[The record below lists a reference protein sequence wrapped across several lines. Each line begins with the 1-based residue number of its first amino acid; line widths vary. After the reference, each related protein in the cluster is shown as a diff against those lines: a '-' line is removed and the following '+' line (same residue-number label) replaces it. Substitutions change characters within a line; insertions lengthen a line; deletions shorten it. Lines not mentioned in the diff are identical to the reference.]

1 MTKLGKPLAVGILL
15 GILVGATSQGAAV
28 SLPELTAR
36 VQSIS
41 RTEREALLIK
51 GAKEEKE
58 VMFYGTTPVT
68 QVAVLRKAFNAR
80 YPFVELKHFY
90 GVRQVILN
98 KAVSEFRSG
107 ANLADVL
114 MTDVSYGS
122 LFIKE
127 GISHPFTTPD
137 AKRYVRGS
145 YDENGQWYTMYMLTM
160 ALMYNKNMVKPSDVP
175 RSYQDLLD
183 PKWKGKMIFDPE
195 AAYVMAAMEHAWGK
209 EKARDYLMRLAKQD
223 LIFSRGSAITTQLVA
238 AGEQP
243 IAVLVNG
250 ETTAEVRDKGAPIG
264 FSLLAPKIIK
274 PNGLF
279 VAKKAP
285 HPYAALLFTD
295 WVLSEEGQKV
305 LAVELGKGVAMKGLP
320 VKYKEFQV
328 EPDYVVAAEFGNQL
342 KQYMTEFQKILGY
355 SGG

>member
-1 MTKLGKPLAVGILL
+1 MTKLGKVLAAGIFL
-15 GILVGATSQGAAV
+15 GILGGVESNAAAIT
-28 SLPELTAR
+28 LPELASR
-36 VQSIS
+36 VENMS
-41 RTEREALLIK
+41 RTERETLLIK
-51 GAKEEKE
+51 GAREEKE

-68 QVAVLRKAFNAR
+68 QVAVLRKSFNAR

-90 GVRQVILN
+90 AVRQGILN
-98 KAVSEFRSG
+98 KAMSEFRSG
-107 ANLADVL
+107 AQLADVL

-137 AKRYVRGS
+137 IKRYVRGS
-145 YDENGQWYTMYMLTM
+145 YDPNGQWYTMYMLTM
-160 ALMYNKNMVKPSDVP
+160 ALMYNRNMVKPSDVP

-195 AAYVMAAMEHAWGK
+195 AAYIMAAMEHAWGK
-209 EKARDYLMRLAKQD
+209 EKARDYLTRLAKQD
-223 LIFSRGSAITTQLVA
+223 LILRRGSALTTQLVA

-243 IAVLVNG
+243 IAIVVNG

-274 PNGLF
+274 PNGF
-279 VAKKAP
+279 FMAKKAP
-285 HPYAALLFTD
+285 HPHAALLFTD
-295 WVLSEEGQKV
+295 WTLSEEGQRV

-320 VKYKEFQV
+320 VKYKEFQG

-342 KQYMTEFQKILGY
+342 KQYMAEFQKILGY
-355 SGG
+355 SG

>member
-1 MTKLGKPLAVGILL
+1 MTKLGKPLAVGILVTALL
-15 GILVGATSQGAAV
+15 GLATTSAAI
-28 SLPELTAR
+28 SLPELATR
-36 VQSIS
+36 VQSMGQ
-41 RTEREALLIK
+41 TEREALLVK
-51 GAKEEKE
+51 GAREERE

-68 QVAVLRKAFNAR
+68 QVAVLRKAFNTR

-98 KAVSEFRSG
+98 KAMSEFRSG
-107 ANLADVL
+107 SNLADVL
-114 MTDVSYGS
+114 MTDVSYGA

-160 ALMYNKNMVKPSDVP
+160 ALMYNKNMVKPVDVP

-195 AAYVMAAMEHAWGK
+195 AAYIMAAMEHAWGK
-209 EKARDYLMRLAKQD
+209 EKARDYLTRLAKQD
-223 LIFSRGSAITTQLVA
+223 LILRRGSALTTQLVA

-243 IAVLVNG
+243 IAIVVNG

-274 PNGLF
+274 PNGF
-279 VAKKAP
+279 FIAKKAP
-285 HPYAALLFTD
+285 HPHAALLFTD
-295 WVLSEEGQKV
+295 WMLSEEGQKV

-342 KQYMTEFQKILGY
+342 KQYMTEFQKILGM
-355 SGG
+355 

>member
-1 MTKLGKPLAVGILL
+1 MTKLGKPLAVGILVTALL
-15 GILVGATSQGAAV
+15 GLATTSAAI
-28 SLPELTAR
+28 SLPELATR
-36 VQSIS
+36 VQSMGQ
-41 RTEREALLIK
+41 TEREALLVK
-51 GAKEEKE
+51 GAREERE

-68 QVAVLRKAFNAR
+68 QVAVLRKAFNTR

-98 KAVSEFRSG
+98 KAMSEFRSG

-114 MTDVSYGS
+114 MTDVSYGA
-122 LFIKE
+122 LFIQE

-160 ALMYNKNMVKPSDVP
+160 ALMYNKNMVKPVDVP

-195 AAYVMAAMEHAWGK
+195 AAYIMAAMEHAWGK
-209 EKARDYLMRLAKQD
+209 EKARDYLTRLAKQD
-223 LIFSRGSAITTQLVA
+223 LILRRGSALTTQLVA

-243 IAVLVNG
+243 IAIVVNG

-274 PNGLF
+274 PNGF
-279 VAKKAP
+279 FIAKKAP
-285 HPYAALLFTD
+285 HPHAALLFTD
-295 WVLSEEGQKV
+295 WMLSEEGQKV

-342 KQYMTEFQKILGY
+342 KQYMTEFQKILGM
-355 SGG
+355 

>member
-1 MTKLGKPLAVGILL
+1 MTKLGKPLAVGILVTALL
-15 GILVGATSQGAAV
+15 GLATTSAAI
-28 SLPELTAR
+28 SLPELATR
-36 VQSIS
+36 VQSMGQ
-41 RTEREALLIK
+41 TEREALLVK
-51 GAKEEKE
+51 GAREERE

-68 QVAVLRKAFNAR
+68 QVAVLRKAFNTR

-98 KAVSEFRSG
+98 KAMSEFRSG

-114 MTDVSYGS
+114 MTDVSYGA
-122 LFIKE
+122 LFIQE

-137 AKRYVRGS
+137 AKRYERGS

-160 ALMYNKNMVKPSDVP
+160 ALMYNKNMVKPVDVP

-209 EKARDYLMRLAKQD
+209 EKARDYLTRLAKQD
-223 LIFSRGSAITTQLVA
+223 LILRRGSALTTQLVA

-243 IAVLVNG
+243 IAIVVNG

-274 PNGLF
+274 PNGF
-279 VAKKAP
+279 FIAKKAP
-285 HPYAALLFTD
+285 HPHAALLFTD
-295 WVLSEEGQKV
+295 WMLSEEGQKV

-342 KQYMTEFQKILGY
+342 KQYMTEFQKILGM
-355 SGG
+355 

>member
-1 MTKLGKPLAVGILL
+1 MTKFGKPLVVGILL
-15 GILVGATSQGAAV
+15 GVLCGFATTSAAI
-28 SLPELTAR
+28 SLPELATR
-36 VQSIS
+36 VQSMG
-41 RTEREALLIK
+41 RTEREALLVK
-51 GAKEEKE
+51 GAREERE

-68 QVAVLRKAFNAR
+68 QVAVLRKAFNTR

-98 KAVSEFRSG
+98 KAMSEFRSG

-114 MTDVSYGS
+114 MTDVSYGA

-160 ALMYNKNMVKPSDVP
+160 ALMYNKNMVKSADVP

-195 AAYVMAAMEHAWGK
+195 AAYIMAAMEHAWGK
-209 EKARDYLMRLAKQD
+209 EKARDYLTRLAKQD
-223 LIFSRGSAITTQLVA
+223 LILRRGSALTTQLVA

-243 IAVLVNG
+243 IAIVVNG

-274 PNGLF
+274 PNGF
-279 VAKKAP
+279 FMAKKAP
-285 HPYAALLFTD
+285 HPHAALLFTD
-295 WVLSEEGQKV
+295 WTLSEEGQKV

>member
-1 MTKLGKPLAVGILL
+1 MTERGKIWSIVSLFVAYFSVAGI
-15 GILVGATSQGAAV
+15 AAAV
-28 SLPELTAR
+28 SLPELVSR
-36 VQSIS
+36 VGSMS
-41 RTEREALLIK
+41 RTEREALLVK

-68 QVAVLRKAFNAR
+68 QVAVLRKSFNAR

-98 KAVSEFRSG
+98 KAMSEFRSG
-107 ANLADVL
+107 AHLADAL

-127 GISHPFTTPD
+127 GISHPYTTPD
-137 AKRYVRGS
+137 VKRYVVGS
-145 YDENGQWYTMYMLTM
+145 YDQNGQWYTMYMLTM
-160 ALMYNKNMVKPSDVP
+160 ALMYNRNMVKPADVP

-209 EKARDYLMRLAKQD
+209 EKTREYLTRLAKQD

-250 ETTAEVRDKGAPIG
+250 ETTAEVKDKGAPIA

-279 VAKKAP
+279 VSKKAP
-285 HPYAALLFTD
+285 HPHAALLFTD

-342 KQYMTEFQKILGY
+342 KQYMAEFQKILGY

>member
-1 MTKLGKPLAVGILL
+1 MTKIGKPLAVGILL
-15 GILVGATSQGAAV
+15 GVLCVFATTSAAI
-28 SLPELTAR
+28 SLPELATR
-36 VQSIS
+36 VQSMG
-41 RTEREALLIK
+41 RTEREALLVK
-51 GAKEEKE
+51 GAREERE

-98 KAVSEFRSG
+98 KTMSEFRSG

-114 MTDVSYGS
+114 MTDVSYGA

-145 YDENGQWYTMYMLTM
+145 YDENGNWYTMYMLTM
-160 ALMYNKNMVKPSDVP
+160 ALMYNRNMVKAPDVP

-195 AAYVMAAMEHAWGK
+195 AAYIMAAMEHAWGK
-209 EKARDYLMRLAKQD
+209 EKARDYLTRLAKQD
-223 LIFSRGSAITTQLVA
+223 LILRRGSALTTQLVA

-243 IAVLVNG
+243 IAIVVNG

-274 PNGLF
+274 PNGF
-279 VAKKAP
+279 FMAKKAP

-295 WVLSEEGQKV
+295 WTLSEEGQKV

-342 KQYMTEFQKILGY
+342 KQYMTEFQKILGH

>member
-1 MTKLGKPLAVGILL
+1 MTKLGKPLAVGILVTALL
-15 GILVGATSQGAAV
+15 GLATTSAAI
-28 SLPELTAR
+28 SLPELATR
-36 VQSIS
+36 VQSMGQ
-41 RTEREALLIK
+41 TEREALLVK
-51 GAKEEKE
+51 GAREERE

-68 QVAVLRKAFNAR
+68 QVAVLRKAFNTR

-98 KAVSEFRSG
+98 KAMSEFRSG

-114 MTDVSYGS
+114 MTDVSYGA

-160 ALMYNKNMVKPSDVP
+160 ALMYNKNMVKPVDVP

-195 AAYVMAAMEHAWGK
+195 AAYIMAAMEHAWGK
-209 EKARDYLMRLAKQD
+209 EKARDYLTRLAKQD
-223 LIFSRGSAITTQLVA
+223 LILRRGSALTTQLVA

-243 IAVLVNG
+243 IAIVVNG

-274 PNGLF
+274 PNGF
-279 VAKKAP
+279 FIAKKAP
-285 HPYAALLFTD
+285 HPHAALLFTD
-295 WVLSEEGQKV
+295 WTLSEEGQKV
-305 LAVELGKGVAMKGLP
+305 LAVELGKGVAIKGLP

-342 KQYMTEFQKILGY
+342 KQYMTEFQKILGM
-355 SGG
+355 